1 MSQFGAANLESWI
14 TAPLLL
20 VHLTLGAFEKVMKA
34 PAFLSA
40 LAAVITLPA
49 FADCVAPTAP
59 GTPPSGEK
67 ATREEMVAAQ
77 AAIKG
82 YDAAVAS
89 YSECIKKSG
98 GSASDAEDAVRSV
111 ERLAAK
117 FNAELKAF
125 KQKNGG

>member
-1 MSQFGAANLESWI
+1 
-14 TAPLLL
+14 
-20 VHLTLGAFEKVMKA
+20 MKA
-34 PAFLSA
+34 PAYLSA

-49 FADCVAPTAP
+49 FADCVAPTPP
-59 GTPPSGEK
+59 GSPPSGEK

-89 YSECIKKSG
+89 FSDCIKKSG
-98 GSASDAEDAVRSV
+98 GRAADAEDAVRSV
-111 ERLAAK
+111 EKLAAK